1 MLGQTEIR
9 QVIEMK
15 TGKSIRGDIAIYT
28 SSFLAAALCVML
40 LVRGDTVRRG
50 ALEGLKSCG
59 NIIIPSL
66 YLFMVLSGFIARSAV
81 GEVLA
86 RPLAPVTRYVFR
98 LPACMGP
105 AIVLSCIGGYPVGA
119 RTIADLLDEGSITDD
134 QAQRALCFCCNAG
147 PSFIVTAI
155 GSGMLK
161 SAAAG
166 GILLA
171 AHLLSSLLIGALL
184 SLRVPLPPK
193 QRARSVRVS
202 LSEAFIAGV
211 NSATSGILSICAFV
225 VFFSAFSALL
235 RDCLPSGSGVI
246 RCILVGLLEVTT
258 GCMEAASLPGR
269 WPGLLIPFFISF
281 AGLSILFQIRAIL
294 AGRGLRFGRFYL
306 CRLLHAGLT
315 LAFSCPFLWRMDRP
329 VDAFASQASPVS
341 FHTPDTPVMAILL
354 MMLSAVILWRA
365 TDEEK

>member
-1 MLGQTEIR
+1 MR
-9 QVIEMK
+9 QVIGMK
-15 TGKSIRGDIAIYT
+15 TGKNIRGDIAVYT
-28 SSFLAAALCVML
+28 ASALAAVLCVML
-40 LVRGDTVRRG
+40 LARGGAVRRG

-81 GEVLA
+81 GDVLA

-119 RTIADLLDEGSITDD
+119 RTIADLLDEGSITDR
-134 QAQRALCFCCNAG
+134 QAERALCFCCNAG
-147 PSFIVTAI
+147 PSFVVTAI
-155 GSGMLK
+155 GSGMLG
-161 SAAAG
+161 SSTAG

-171 AHLLSSLLIGALL
+171 AHLLSSLLMGALL
-184 SLRVPLPPK
+184 SLRSPLPPK
-193 QRARSVRVS
+193 QHVRPVRAP
-202 LSEAFIAGV
+202 LPEAFIAGV

-235 RDCLPSGSGVI
+235 EDCGPLSGSGVL
-246 RCILVGLLEVTT
+246 RCVLIGLLEVTT

-269 WPGLLIPFFISF
+269 WPCLLIPIFISF

-294 AGRGLRFGRFYL
+294 AGRSLHFGRFYL
-306 CRLLHAGLT
+306 CRILHAGMT
-315 LAFSCPFLWRMDRP
+315 LAFSCPFLWGMDRTID
-329 VDAFASQASPVS
+329 VFASQVSPVS
-341 FHTPDTPVMAILL
+341 CHTPDTPVTAVLL
-354 MMLSAVILWRA
+354 MLLSAAILWRA
-365 TDEEK
+365 TGGEK